1 MISETPLLGRYKKA
15 KMKYATRHRMLQE
28 KKRIKR
34 RIVLG
39 LMLFCGAVLGVV
51 CVFGGSKHEG
61 GVSLIRGQALME
73 HGYSNLAGGGSGLVG
88 GRAAHQEEGDRTLA
102 SASCSNHVD
111 SMGMAVLYVLG
122 ILYCFLGLAI
132 VCDEYFQSSLEI
144 ISEVLHLT
152 PDVAGAT
159 FLAAGS
165 SAPELFTSLADAFGE
180 ANSTGTGTIVGSA
193 MFNILVIVA
202 LSAAVAGRGGG
213 SIPIDWRPVS
223 RDVIFYTI
231 SIALLTVVFID
242 SEVQWWEGLIMTLA
256 YGLYIVFM
264 KYNSHILGRCK
275 APKVSTSGGDQV
287 ADADMAAAVVAVSE
301 SKQASY
307 PARTSEDEPETSVS
321 TGTPE
326 TPRKTDSDKLV
337 SSCETQVTD
346 DMIGDDV
353 EMGVTGADAVAGVE
367 DAFDTNGGPLG
378 GKIVQTDGDQS
389 EEQRKSRFSWP
400 DSRVDQVRLWRGRK
414 EARGL
419 HEQ

>member
-1 MISETPLLGRYKKA
+1 
-15 KMKYATRHRMLQE
+15 MLQD

-34 RIVLG
+34 RILLG
-39 LMLFCGAVLGVV
+39 LMLFCGAILGVV
-51 CVFGGSKHEG
+51 CLFGGSKHEG
-61 GVSLIRGQALME
+61 GVSLFSSNRLRGSWSTALME
-73 HGYSNLAGGGSGLVG
+73 HGYSNVGADEGSGLLEG
-88 GRAAHQEEGDRTLA
+88 QAAHQEEGRTLA

-111 SMGMAVLYVLG
+111 SIGMAVLYVFG

-144 ISEVLHLT
+144 ISDVLHLT

-223 RDVIFYTI
+223 RDVIFYSI
-231 SIALLTVVFID
+231 SIAVLTLVFID

-264 KYNSHILGRCK
+264 KYNNQILGRCK
-275 APKVSTSGGDQV
+275 APKVSTTSSDQ
-287 ADADMAAAVVAVSE
+287 ALDADMAAAVGAISE

-307 PARTSEDEPETSVS
+307 SVRNSEDIPKTSVTTAA

-326 TPRKTDSDKLV
+326 TPRKTDNDKLV
-337 SSCETQVTD
+337 SSCETHTTD
-346 DMIGDDV
+346 DMVGDDV
-353 EMGVTGADAVAGVE
+353 EMGEAGADAGAGVE
-367 DAFDTNGGPLG
+367 DAPSRNGGPSA
-378 GKIVQTDGDQS
+378 GKVMKPDDED
-389 EEQRKSRFSWP
+389 EEQPESRFKCP
-400 DSRVDQVRLWRGRK
+400 DSLVDQVSLWRARGRK
-414 EARGL
+414 EAGCMCART
-419 HEQ
+419 